1 MEHTDWHEL
10 SEFAQKRDEL
20 NPGLMRL
27 LLAVALVRRGYGAV
41 VIADDMPENVVQS
54 NPLPGLL
61 ALGMT
66 WSFGI
71 SAAIAAGLP
80 WYLYWCGLLGA
91 FVLLGVASN
100 RLNST
105 LFGGLVLVAWV
116 TTGVA
121 FASNGALESFALA
134 YGVPL
139 VAGAGFAVAFR
150 TLRLRDA
157 QDVALALGGAFRG
170 APLVAPVVLIV
181 LFLPA
186 MTRDVWQVADQ
197 MAPSSLL
204 LAGCISV
211 GLLFVIVRIQ
221 LGSELGKMLRQRA
234 NHLCEQS
241 KRYTQTRDEV
251 GASVD
256 EEGVPLL
263 ETMPDSVIEA
273 AWQAN
278 GGEYAPYIEVK
289 AGESLQQPLTAR
301 LGLTTALVGLALVI
315 YIYLLCA
322 TVVPTEVAS
331 AWIGAEIP
339 STEVQA
345 LGAAVTVP
353 GGVYLKL
360 ALLLGLA
367 ATATFLSFAL
377 VEERF
382 AAALTDAL
390 LREPS
395 DKLLVLAIPYLGLRE
410 RAIEMEL
417 DKRRLQSSA
426 ESSTEDSSAGS
437 GEDSTSGR

>member
-1 MEHTDWHEL
+1 
-10 SEFAQKRDEL
+10 
-20 NPGLMRL
+20 MRV
-27 LLAVALVRRGYGAV
+27 LLAVALVRRGHGAV
-41 VIADDMPENVVQS
+41 VIADDMPEDVTRS
-54 NPLPGLL
+54 NPLPSFL
-61 ALGMT
+61 ALGMI

-71 SAAIAAGLP
+71 SAAIGAGLP

-91 FVLLGVASN
+91 FVLLSFASN

-116 TTGVA
+116 TIGVA
-121 FASNGALESFALA
+121 FASNGALESFALSF
-134 YGVPL
+134 GVPL
-139 VAGAGFAVAFR
+139 VAGAGFGIAFR

-181 LFLPA
+181 LFIPA

-197 MAPSSLL
+197 LGASSLL

-221 LGSELGKMLRQRA
+221 LGLELGQMLRQRA

-241 KRYTQTRDEV
+241 ERSRQTRDAV
-251 GASVD
+251 GAGVD

-263 ETMPDSVIEA
+263 ETLPDSVIEA
-273 AWQAN
+273 AWSAN
-278 GGEYAPYIEVK
+278 GGEYAPYIEAK

-301 LGLTTALVGLALVI
+301 LGLTTALVGLALVV
-315 YIYLLCA
+315 YIYALCA
-322 TVVPTEVAS
+322 TVVPIEVAS
-331 AWIGAEIP
+331 AWTGAEIP

-345 LGAAVTVP
+345 LGETVTVP
-353 GGVYLKL
+353 GGAYLKL

-410 RAIEMEL
+410 QAIELEL
-417 DKRRLQSSA
+417 DKRRLQSSTDSAA
-426 ESSTEDSSAGS
+426 EGSSAGS

>member
-1 MEHTDWHEL
+1 MENTDWHKL
-10 SEFAQKRDEL
+10 SEFAQKREEL
-20 NPGLMRL
+20 NPGLLRA
-27 LLAVALVRRGYGAV
+27 LLAVALVRRGYRAV
-41 VIADDMPENVVQS
+41 VIAEDTPENADHP
-54 NPLPGLL
+54 NRLPGFL
-61 ALGMT
+61 ALGMI

-71 SAAIAAGLP
+71 SGAIGAGLP

-91 FVLLGVASN
+91 FALLGVASN
-100 RLNST
+100 KLNST

-116 TTGVA
+116 TIGVA

-139 VAGAGFAVAFR
+139 VAGAGFALAFR
-150 TLRLRDA
+150 VLRLRDA

-181 LFLPA
+181 LFIPA

-197 MAPSSLL
+197 LGASSLI

-221 LGSELGKMLRQRA
+221 LGSELGQMLRERA
-234 NHLCEQS
+234 NHLCEQGQRS
-241 KRYTQTRDEV
+241 KQTRDEA
-251 GASVD
+251 GAAVD

-273 AWQAN
+273 AWPAN
-278 GGEYAPYIEVK
+278 GGEYAPYIDAK
-289 AGESLQQPLTAR
+289 AAEPLQKPLTAR
-301 LGLTTALVGLALVI
+301 LGLTTALVGLALAL
-315 YIYLLCA
+315 YIYALCA
-322 TVVPTEVAS
+322 TVVPIDVAS

-345 LGAAVTVP
+345 FGAKLNLP
-353 GGVYLKL
+353 GGAYLKL

-367 ATATFLSFAL
+367 ATATFLSFAM

-382 AAALTDAL
+382 AVALTDAL

-410 RAIEMEL
+410 QAIEAEL
-417 DKRRLQSSA
+417 DKRRLQSST
-426 ESSTEDSSAGS
+426 EPSSTGS